1 MSHPFSDNSALT
13 RLIKISQHIITD
25 PDLTIELMQE
35 VKSGTHGPMCSMY
48 KALFKKNLLNSS
60 IVLSELS
67 SFFFQLHSIHEFQIF
82 SSVKL
87 GLSCFFMPKDSWFPL
102 HDHPNKVVCT
112 GVLMGK
118 IRYMTLNK
126 INEEKYSLSS
136 KGTALTSDVMF
147 GTEEYRNIH
156 SLYAQEDSVIL
167 DIFMPNE
174 EDKET
179 GVYEVVRKRKREFE
193 LKKKWLCGEKR
204 ISV

>member
-1 MSHPFSDNSALT
+1 
-13 RLIKISQHIITD
+13 
-25 PDLTIELMQE
+25 
-35 VKSGTHGPMCSMY
+35 
-48 KALFKKNLLNSS
+48 
-60 IVLSELS
+60 
-67 SFFFQLHSIHEFQIF
+67 
-82 SSVKL
+82 
-87 GLSCFFMPKDSWFPL
+87 
-102 HDHPNKVVCT
+102 
-112 GVLMGK
+112 MGK